1 VFGEYFWVNRDFV
14 QSYGSIKSLPEGSVL
29 IDNQFIDRFPSIK
42 PEASQIK
49 VIYMVMEVI

>member
-1 VFGEYFWVNRDFV
+1 MFGEYFWVNRDFV